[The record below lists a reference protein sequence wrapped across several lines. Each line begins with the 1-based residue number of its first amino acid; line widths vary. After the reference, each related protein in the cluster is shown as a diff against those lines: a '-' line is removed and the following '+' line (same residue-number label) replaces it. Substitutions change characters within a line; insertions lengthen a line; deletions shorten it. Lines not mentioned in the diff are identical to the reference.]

1 MITSLGLS
9 DFKSFANERLRLGPF
24 TVIAGANASGKSNIR
39 DALRFLHGVGRGY
52 TLAEILG
59 GKYGPGGE
67 VQWDGI
73 RGAPNEVVRIGK
85 RGRKAE
91 NGFALEVQMQLQI
104 GAADLMRNEV
114 SYKIRSIEFSGTFHA
129 ARESL
134 QHDDNFV
141 CNSRPTA
148 MKQRKHGRRI
158 ATRSGQP
165 VLTQLRE
172 HRHAPRLHK
181 EQARAVSD
189 SLASMRFLDPSPNR
203 MREPS
208 FPGQT
213 TLGDRGDNLPT
224 VLEDIC
230 DDPQRRRTLID
241 WTRELTSLDIVDFE
255 FPRDPVSRKT
265 QLRIAEGSGRRIS
278 AHSASDGT
286 LRFLAILATLLARD
300 QADLYFVKEI
310 NSGIHPSRLHL
321 LVELIE
327 NWTVERG
334 AQVVTTTH
342 SPMLL
347 AMVGDETFKNTAV
360 VCRRPDTGDAL
371 IRQVADL
378 PNVEKLRASQGLGT
392 LHASRWLEDA
402 VFLSESPSGTG
413 A

>member
-9 DFKSFANERLRLGPF
+9 DFKSFANERLRMGPF

-73 RGAPNEVVRIGK
+73 QGAPNEVVRIGK
-85 RGRKAE
+85 CGRTAE

-104 GAADLMRNEV
+104 GAADLMRKV
-114 SYKIRSIEFSGTFHA
+114 SYKIRST
-129 ARESL
+129 ES
-134 QHDDNFV
+134 D
-141 CNSRPTA
+141 
-148 MKQRKHGRRI
+148 
-158 ATRSGQP
+158 QP
-165 VLTQLRE
+165 ILTQLRE
-172 HRHAPRLHK
+172 HRNAPHLHK
-181 EQARAVSD
+181 EQAVAVAD

-208 FPGQT
+208 LPGHT
-213 TLGDRGDNLPT
+213 ALGDLGDNLPT

-241 WTRELTSLDIVDFE
+241 WTGELTSLDVVDFE
-255 FPRDPVSRKT
+255 FPRNPASGKT
-265 QLRIAEGSGRRIS
+265 QFRIAEGSGRRIS
-278 AHSASDGT
+278 AYSASDGT
-286 LRFLAILATLLARD
+286 LRFLAVLAALLGRD
-300 QADLYFVKEI
+300 RAGLYFFKEI
-310 NSGIHPSRLHL
+310 DSGVHPSRLHL

-327 NWTVERG
+327 NWTAERRT
-334 AQVVTTTH
+334 QVVTTTH
-342 SPMLL
+342 SPQLL

-378 PNVEKLRASQGLGT
+378 PNVEKLRASQGLGA
-392 LHASRWLEDA
+392 LHASGWMEDA
-402 VFLSESPSGTG
+402 VFLSESPSTAG